1 VSGIVSAEIIGL
13 ALLVAFLLSIVAI
26 AVRRSLLT
34 RSGGVDLCWRRTLR
48 ADGQGWIFGQGR
60 YRGGLFV
67 LYRSF
72 SPLPMASRVL
82 HRDRLHLGERRALIG
97 TEPDL
102 LPVGSVV
109 LRCSDGTSPIE
120 LALTEEAF
128 TGLRSWLESVPP
140 TGGSLHGRRRGLSAG

>member
-1 VSGIVSAEIIGL
+1 MGAEITGL
-13 ALLVAFLLSIVAI
+13 VLLLVLVLCIVAI

-34 RSGGVDLCWRRTLR
+34 KSGGVDVCWRRLMA
-48 ADGQGWIFGQGR
+48 ADGSGWIFGQGR
-60 YRGGLFV
+60 YRGGALT

-72 SPLPMASRVL
+72 SPLPLASRIL
-82 HRDRLHLGERRALIG
+82 RRDRLVLGDRRPLTG

-109 LRCSDGTSPIE
+109 VRCIDGSTPME
-120 LALTEEAF
+120 LALSEEAI

-140 TGGSLHGRRRGLSAG
+140 ATGSLHHRHSGGLREF

>member
-1 VSGIVSAEIIGL
+1 VLAEIIGL
-13 ALLVAFLLSIVAI
+13 ALLLVVVLSIVAI

-34 RSGGVDLCWRRTLR
+34 HSGGVDVCWRKSLR
-48 ADGQGWIFGQGR
+48 ADGRGWTFGQGR
-60 YRGGLFV
+60 YREGELT

-72 SPLPMASRVL
+72 SPLPLASKVL
-82 HRDRLHLGERRALIG
+82 RRDRLTLGERRALAG

-109 LRCSDGTSPIE
+109 LRCTDGRSVIE
-120 LALTEEAF
+120 LALAEEAA

-140 TGGSLHGRRRGLSAG
+140 ATGSIDGRHRGRLREV

>member
-1 VSGIVSAEIIGL
+1 MVSEIIGL
-13 ALLVAFLLSIVAI
+13 VLLLVLLVSIVAI

-34 RSGGVDLCWRRTLR
+34 RSGGVDLCWRQTLLP
-48 ADGQGWIFGQGR
+48 DGSGWTFGQAR
-60 YRGGLFV
+60 YREGELI

-72 SPLPMASRVL
+72 SPLPLASKIL
-82 HRDRLHLGERRALIG
+82 LRDQLTLGERRPLAG

-109 LRCSDGTSPIE
+109 LRCTDGTSPIE
-120 LALTEEAF
+120 LALTEEAV

-140 TGGSLHGRRRGLSAG
+140 PTGSLDGRPHGGVREV

>member
-1 VSGIVSAEIIGL
+1 MGAEIAGL
-13 ALLVAFLLSIVAI
+13 ALLLVLVLSIVAI

-34 RSGGVDLCWRRTLR
+34 RSGGVDLCWRRKI
-48 ADGQGWIFGQGR
+48 APDGSGWIFGQGR
-60 YRGGLFV
+60 YRDNELT

-72 SPLPMASRVL
+72 SPLPIASRRL
-82 HRDRLHLGERRALIG
+82 RRDRLSLGERRPVAG

-109 LRCSDGTSPIE
+109 LRCTDGRAPIE
-120 LALTEEAF
+120 LALAEEAV

-140 TGGSLHGRRRGLSAG
+140 ATGSLHNRHRSGVREV